1 VIDKGEEND
10 CTLHR
15 RGRSGR
21 RKPPRLRERVSHT
34 TNKELADAGAKH
46 IAGGFDNA
54 VSLVGIPP
62 KNRYVVIQF
71 DSMDALQKWWQ
82 GPAGAFV
89 RECLKKYGNAGWRLI
104 AANGV
109 QE

>member
-1 VIDKGEEND
+1 MTALFIGEVEVADENRHD
-10 CTLHR
+10 YENVFLTQA
-15 RGRSGR
+15 
-21 RKPPRLRERVSHT
+21 
-34 TNKELADAGAKH
+34 NKELADAGAKH

-71 DSMDALQKWWQ
+71 DNMDTLQKWWK

-89 RECLKKYGNAGWRLI
+89 RENMKKYAVGIRMI

>member
-1 VIDKGEEND
+1 MTALFIGEVELDDENRHHYENVF
-10 CTLHR
+10 L
-15 RGRSGR
+15 
-21 RKPPRLRERVSHT
+21 PQA
-34 TNKELADAGAKH
+34 NKELAGSGTKH
-46 IAGGFDNA
+46 IAGGFNNA
-54 VSLVGIPP
+54 VSLVGMPP

-71 DSMDALQKWWQ
+71 ALQNWWQ

>member
-1 VIDKGEEND
+1 MTALFIGGVEVADENRHD
-10 CTLHR
+10 YENVFL
-15 RGRSGR
+15 
-21 RKPPRLRERVSHT
+21 KQA
-34 TNKELADAGAKH
+34 NKELADAGAKH
-46 IAGGFDNA
+46 IDGGFDNA

-71 DSMDALQKWWQ
+71 DSMDAAKVVA

-89 RECLKKYGNAGWRLI
+89 RENKKKYAVGIRMI

>member
-1 VIDKGEEND
+1 MTGSRLAAADGESISLD
-10 CTLHR
+10 TR
-15 RGRSGR
+15 R
-21 RKPPRLRERVSHT
+21 RLFRAAGDSSALSAGNRVR
-34 TNKELADAGAKH
+34 AGAKH

-71 DSMDALQKWWQ
+71 DSMDALQKWRQ

>member
-1 VIDKGEEND
+1 
-10 CTLHR
+10 
-15 RGRSGR
+15 
-21 RKPPRLRERVSHT
+21 
-34 TNKELADAGAKH
+34 LADVGAKH

-71 DSMDALQKWWQ
+71 DNMDTLQKWWK

-89 RECLKKYGNAGWRLI
+89 RENMNKYAMGIRMI